1 MTIKV
6 VPFSL
11 VTYSFMALFF
21 FYWINTAYKHQKM
34 QKSGEDIK
42 PQVSEHKQP
51 LNQCKKELFS
61 QASHFISTHILPFI
75 GKHLVPRRA

>member
-1 MTIKV
+1 MTIKA

-21 FYWINTAYKHQKM
+21 FYWINTAYKHQKI
-34 QKSGEDIK
+34 QKSGENIK

-51 LNQCKKELFS
+51 LN
-61 QASHFISTHILPFI
+61 
-75 GKHLVPRRA
+75 